1 MTFSDNGLVAQLG
14 ATDQALLRRR
24 CQLVELAVGDLTLA
38 AQGGDKRAYFL
49 AGHEGAVG
57 MQYAV
62 GSDTGIFTP
71 WVQSAGMAWCIDG
84 EVLRLLTV
92 RRPAMLLVF
101 SRYIWSMSQ
110 DVAALAACAQIC
122 DIPSRLAGWI
132 VMSDLRSRG
141 ADLHLTHAHLAQM
154 LGVRRA
160 GVTTAALEMKQQ
172 GLIDYQRG
180 RIRLLDRA
188 GLEALSC
195 WLPARL
201 PAATP

>member
-1 MTFSDNGLVAQLG
+1 
-14 ATDQALLRRR
+14 
-24 CQLVELAVGDLTLA
+24 
-38 AQGGDKRAYFL
+38 
-49 AGHEGAVG
+49 
-57 MQYAV
+57 
-62 GSDTGIFTP
+62 
-71 WVQSAGMAWCIDG
+71 
-84 EVLRLLTV
+84 
-92 RRPAMLLVF
+92 
-101 SRYIWSMSQ
+101 MSQ